1 MANSL
6 QRAAARR
13 KWVYFGLVA
22 ALFTVSIFWRGKL
35 DVPFGNAARAAD
47 PNAVPPTALN
57 RFADNLASHSVLA
70 QAQDLDLREL
80 DQGDPEIAGS
90 VVRLGLVGS
99 RGLVITAL
107 WRAAIEKQKR
117 NEFHEFEILVRAV
130 TRLQPSF
137 EQPWVFQ
144 SWNIAY
150 NVSVENDKLGDMY
163 FYIARGIEL
172 LAEGDRLNTKVDKRS
187 GHQIGLPYLRSQIG
201 FYYQNKFAV
210 SDKVNTLR
218 CLAQLSCIRPIDRQP
233 DALQPPNQPVDLA
246 AFRAFCEK
254 NPQLVRRLRNKL
266 NCARPEDVV
275 QFLKDNDRVP
285 SLYKNATDLASAED
299 QFPVLPPQFAEGP
312 DEFYPGRPM
321 DDTFDMFHAA
331 RAWFTYANTVVPPAK
346 REKDKDGNET
356 GDPLP
361 WATPRPDEIN
371 QFRYRIPRAPALIIF
386 RQQAPRAQSYLAERL
401 QKEGWFDE
409 TSAWDPDERAGA
421 GTAWFARPGSTE
433 AVLKTPAN
441 SRVEWAKAWRLWNA
455 SGEENALVL
464 PPGRRAQ
471 LEDRAGVK
479 GAPPGLPPDMSPE
492 EMEARGLTPQRLE
505 AMRALVY
512 YEQNRSVTN
521 FPYFLES
528 SRAEMDPLTVDARK
542 RLWEAEQALQSA
554 DNIRAARLYVQAL
567 ARWREVLR
575 KYPQFHRPGRS
586 DTTEEQ
592 TYEYEVALIK
602 LLAED
607 GAVRARAER
616 MAAASRALHP
626 AIPEMARALTGAQG
640 GEARVDDIRQ
650 AVAEDEALAR
660 VTVESVLNVLPR
672 TANPSEAEREVVRRV
687 DERATH
693 ATEGLAGLAGGPAAA
708 AEPTGVKPAI
718 ARAVIGSDFAWM
730 KEFKDKPQFLDQY
743 GHYERSAYW
752 VTPEVREG
760 VRSRLGL
767 VRRPA
772 PPPEETAA
780 TPGTPPTPGQPT
792 GDAARQ

>member
-6 QRAAARR
+6 QRASARR
-13 KWVYFGLVA
+13 KWVYFGLIA

-35 DVPFGNAARAAD
+35 DVPFGSAARAAD
-47 PNAVPPTALN
+47 PNANPPTRIN
-57 RFADNLASHSVLA
+57 RIADVLAGHSVLA

-90 VVRLGLVGS
+90 IARLSLIGS
-99 RGLVITAL
+99 RGLVITGL
-107 WRAAIEKQKR
+107 WRAAMEKQKR
-117 NEFHEFEILVRAV
+117 NEFHEFELYVRMV

-172 LAEGDRLNTKVDKRS
+172 LAEGDRLNTKIDKRS
-187 GHQIGLPYLRSQIG
+187 GHQVGLPYLRSQLG

-233 DALQPPNQPVDLA
+233 DALQPPGQPVDLA
-246 AFRAFCEK
+246 AFRAFCER
-254 NPQLVRRLRNKL
+254 NPQLVRRLRTKL

-275 QFLKDNDRVP
+275 VFLKDNDRVP
-285 SLYKNATDLASAED
+285 SLYKNATDLAAPED
-299 QFPVLPPQFAEGP
+299 QFPILPPKFAEGP
-312 DEFYPGRPM
+312 EEYYPGRPM

-331 RAWFTYANTVVPPAK
+331 RAWFAYANTVVPPPK
-346 REKDKDGNET
+346 TDEQ

-361 WATPRPDEIN
+361 WASPRPGEFDP
-371 QFRYRIPRAPALIIF
+371 FRYRLPRAPAMIIF
-386 RQQAPRAQSYLAERL
+386 RQQAPRAQTYLAERL

-409 TSAWDPDERAGA
+409 SSGWDPDERAGA
-421 GTAWFARPGSTE
+421 GTVWFARPGSAE
-433 AVLKTPAN
+433 VVLKTPAN
-441 SRVEWAKAWRLWNA
+441 SRTEWARAWRMWNK

-479 GAPPGLPPDMSPE
+479 GIPQALPPDMTPE
-492 EMEARGLTPQRLE
+492 EMEARGLTPQRVE
-505 AMRALVY
+505 ALRALVY
-512 YEQNRSVTN
+512 YDQNRSLTN

-528 SRAEMDPLTVDARK
+528 TRAEMDPVTVDARK
-542 RLWEAEQALQSA
+542 RLWEAEQAVQSA

-575 KYPQFHRPGRS
+575 KFPQFHRPGRS

-592 TYEYEVALIK
+592 TYEYEVALFK

-607 GAVRARAER
+607 AGVRARAER
-616 MAAASRALHP
+616 TAAASRALYP

-640 GEARVDDIRQ
+640 GETRVDDIRQ
-650 AVAEDEALAR
+650 AVAEDEALTR
-660 VTVESVLNVLPR
+660 VATEAVLNIFPR
-672 TANPSEAEREVVRRV
+672 MANPSEQEREVVRRV
-687 DERATH
+687 EERA
-693 ATEGLAGLAGGPAAA
+693 AKAVGELAGLAGGPAATA
-708 AEPTGVKPAI
+708 DPAGFKPAA
-718 ARAVIGSDFAWM
+718 ARALIDTDFSWM
-730 KEFKDKPQFLDQY
+730 TEFKEPPQFRDQY
-743 GHYERSAYW
+743 GYYERSAYW
-752 VTPEVREG
+752 VSPEVRST
-760 VRSRLGL
+760 VRTRLGL
-767 VRRPA
+767 VRRPVA
-772 PPPEETAA
+772 PEEQ
-780 TPGTPPTPGQPT
+780 PPTPVPVPPVGTTPKQ
-792 GDAARQ
+792 